1 MKPFLRPILA
11 ILMVSCLLVACV
23 IQPRTALTPKEAT
36 RLADIKARSSGY
48 DLQDYERAPATYDES
63 DESWWTS
70 YVQKGTKY
78 VEFNVC
84 VYSKT
89 REAWVVL
96 R

>member
-1 MKPFLRPILA
+1 MI
-11 ILMVSCLLVACV
+11 SCLLLACV
-23 IQPRTALTPKEAT
+23 TQPRAALTPKEAT
-36 RLADIKARSSGY
+36 CLADIKARSTGY
-48 DLQDYERAPATYDES
+48 DLQDYERKLATYDEF

-84 VYSKT
+84 VDSKT
-89 REAWVVL
+89 REAFVVL